1 MIIIIDKVVEKY
13 IIEGV
18 LEMKKW
24 MKASGLLLLSSSLLV
39 GCGDSTSN
47 KAEEKKETTSQ
58 STEKKDAN
66 LSKEL
71 KAYKAFSLEQLDQFV
86 LETEKFVSAV
96 KAGDVEKA
104 KELYA
109 PARMYF
115 ERSEPIA
122 ESFGDL
128 DPRIDAR
135 LSDVKEE
142 GKGEEEWSGYH
153 KIEYGLWVEG
163 KTKGYE
169 KVADQLLKD
178 VKELRAKVETI
189 EVTPDLMITG
199 AVDLLNEVSTSKI
212 TGEEEIYSHT
222 DLYDFKANVE
232 GAEKIFEIFKEKLQN
247 KDAKLVKTLEKNFAT
262 LNDLLAKY
270 EDGKGK
276 YVLYTTLTKQD
287 TKALSE
293 AVDNLGEPLSQMGI
307 VVE

>member
-1 MIIIIDKVVEKY
+1 
-13 IIEGV
+13 
-18 LEMKKW
+18 MKKLVGF
-24 MKASGLLLLSSSLLV
+24 ASMVVLSGSLLA
-39 GCGDSTSN
+39 GCGDEASST
-47 KAEEKKETTSQ
+47 KKEDTKASEQTQQAATLDS
-58 STEKKDAN
+58 EVA
-66 LSKEL
+66 
-71 KAYKAFSLEQLDQFV
+71 AYKDFATEQLDQFV
-86 LETEKFVSAV
+86 LETEAFVEAV

-135 LSDVKEE
+135 LADIQDE

-153 KIEYGLWVEG
+153 KLEYALWEEG
-163 KTKGYE
+163 TTEGYE
-169 KVADQLLKD
+169 ETADQLLKD
-178 VKELRAKVETI
+178 VKELRAKVETV

-212 TGEEEIYSHT
+212 SGEEEIYSHT

-232 GAEKIFEIFKEKLQN
+232 GAEKIFAIFKDELEK
-247 KDAKLVKTLEKNFAT
+247 KDKDLVSTLEKNFAT
-262 LNDLLAKY
+262 LDELLAKY
-270 EDGKGK
+270 EDGNGG
-276 YVLYTTLTKQD
+276 YVSYEKLTSED
-287 TKALSE
+287 TKALSR
-293 AVDNLGEPLSQMGI
+293 AVDNLGEPLSQIAI

>member
-1 MIIIIDKVVEKY
+1 MNRFMKVTG
-13 IIEGV
+13 I
-18 LEMKKW
+18 LML
-24 MKASGLLLLSSSLLV
+24 SGSILA
-39 GCGDSTSN
+39 GCGEDVSH
-47 KAEEKKETTSQ
+47 ETTEKEASAGTEA
-58 STEKKDAN
+58 SNTEKEV
-66 LSKEL
+66 S
-71 KAYKAFSLEQLDQFV
+71 AYKQFAIEQLDEFV
-86 LETEKFVSAV
+86 KATEGFTEAV

-135 LSDVKEE
+135 LADIQAE
-142 GKGEEEWSGYH
+142 GQGEEEWTGYH
-153 KIEYGLWVEG
+153 KLEYGLWEEG
-163 KTKGYE
+163 TTEGYE
-169 KVADQLLKD
+169 ETADQLLKD
-178 VKELRAKVETI
+178 VKELRAKVETV

-232 GAEKIFEIFKEKLQN
+232 GAEKIFEIFKEKLTE
-247 KDAKLVKTLEKNFAT
+247 KDAGLVKQLDENFAV
-262 LNDLLAKY
+262 LDELLAKY
-270 EDGKGK
+270 EDGNGG
-276 YVLYTTLTKQD
+276 YVSYEKLTQED
-287 TKALSE
+287 TKALSA
-293 AVDNLGEPLSQMGI
+293 AVDNLGEPLSQMAI

>member
-1 MIIIIDKVVEKY
+1 MNQIVRNV
-13 IIEGV
+13 GF
-18 LEMKKW
+18 
-24 MKASGLLLLSSSLLV
+24 LLLSSSLLV
-39 GCGDSTSN
+39 GCGDNASQDTESQ
-47 KAEEKKETTSQ
+47 KASE
-58 STEKKDAN
+58 STEQAQTNKLD
-66 LSKEL
+66 KEVQS
-71 KAYKAFSLEQLDQFV
+71 YKEFASDQLDQFV
-86 LETEKFVSAV
+86 VETEAFVEAV

-135 LSDVKEE
+135 LADVKEE
-142 GKGEEEWSGYH
+142 GQGEEQWSGYH
-153 KIEYGLWVEG
+153 KIEKGLWEEG
-163 KTKGYE
+163 TTKGYE
-169 KVADQLLKD
+169 EVADQLLKD
-178 VKELRAKVETI
+178 VKELRAKVETV

-232 GAEKIFEIFKEKLQN
+232 GAEKIFEIFKPKLQK
-247 KDAKLVKTLEKNFAT
+247 KDAQLVKTLEENFKT
-262 LNDLLAKY
+262 LNGLLAKH
-270 EDGKGK
+270 EDGKGGFVSFEK
-276 YVLYTTLTKQD
+276 LTKED

-293 AVDNLGEPLSQMGI
+293 AVDHLGEPLSQMAI

>member
-1 MIIIIDKVVEKY
+1 MKVTG
-13 IIEGV
+13 I
-18 LEMKKW
+18 LML
-24 MKASGLLLLSSSLLV
+24 SGSILA
-39 GCGDSTSN
+39 GCGEDVSHETP
-47 KAEEKKETTSQ
+47 EKETSAGTEASN
-58 STEKKDAN
+58 TEKEV
-66 LSKEL
+66 S
-71 KAYKAFSLEQLDQFV
+71 AYKQFAIEQLDEFV
-86 LETEKFVSAV
+86 KATEGFTEAV

-135 LSDVKEE
+135 LADIQAE
-142 GKGEEEWSGYH
+142 GQGEEEWSGYH
-153 KIEYGLWVEG
+153 KIEYGLWEEG
-163 KTKGYE
+163 TTEGYE
-169 KVADQLLKD
+169 EAADQLLKD
-178 VKELRAKVETI
+178 VKELRAKVETV

-232 GAEKIFEIFKEKLQN
+232 GAEKIFEIFKEKLTE
-247 KDAKLVKTLEKNFAT
+247 KDAGLVKELDENFT
-262 LNDLLAKY
+262 VLDELLAKY
-270 EDGKGK
+270 EDGNGG
-276 YVLYTTLTKQD
+276 YVSYEKLTQED
-287 TKALSE
+287 TKALSA
-293 AVDNLGEPLSQMGI
+293 AVDNLGEPLSQMAI

>member
-1 MIIIIDKVVEKY
+1 MKKTLMVS
-13 IIEGV
+13 GV
-18 LEMKKW
+18 LM
-24 MKASGLLLLSSSLLV
+24 LSMAV
-39 GCGDSTSN
+39 AAGCGTADQEKSTEASN
-47 KAEEKKETTSQ
+47 QTEQQADLTKET
-58 STEKKDAN
+58 E
-66 LSKEL
+66 
-71 KAYKAFSLEQLDQFV
+71 AYKQFAEEQLDQFV
-86 LETEKFVSAV
+86 IETEAFVEAV
-96 KAGDVEKA
+96 KSGDVEKA

-135 LSDVKEE
+135 LADIKEE
-142 GKGEEEWSGYH
+142 GEGEESWSGYH
-153 KIEYGLWVEG
+153 KIEQGLWEEN
-163 KTKGYE
+163 TTTGYE
-169 KVADQLLKD
+169 ETADQLLND
-178 VKELRAKVETI
+178 VKELRAKVETV

-232 GAEKIFEIFKEKLQN
+232 GAEKIYDIFKGKLEE
-247 KDAKLVKTLEKNFAT
+247 KDADLSQTLQHNFKE

-270 EDGKGK
+270 GNAKEG
-276 YVLYTTLTKQD
+276 YVSYEKLTSKD

-293 AVDNLGEPLSQMGI
+293 AVDHLGEPLSQMAI

>member
-1 MIIIIDKVVEKY
+1 
-13 IIEGV
+13 
-18 LEMKKW
+18 MKKLVGF
-24 MKASGLLLLSSSLLV
+24 ASMVVLSGSLLA
-39 GCGDSTSN
+39 GCGDEASST
-47 KAEEKKETTSQ
+47 KKEDTKASEQTQ
-58 STEKKDAN
+58 QAATLDIEVA
-66 LSKEL
+66 
-71 KAYKAFSLEQLDQFV
+71 AYKDFATEQLDQFV
-86 LETEKFVSAV
+86 IETEAFVEAV

-135 LSDVKEE
+135 LADIQDE

-153 KIEYGLWVEG
+153 KLEYALWEEG
-163 KTKGYE
+163 TTEGYE
-169 KVADQLLKD
+169 ETADQLLKD
-178 VKELRAKVETI
+178 VKELRAKVETV

-212 TGEEEIYSHT
+212 SGEEEIYSHT

-232 GAEKIFEIFKEKLQN
+232 GAEKIFAIFKDELEK
-247 KDAKLVKTLEKNFAT
+247 KDKDLVSTLEKNFAT
-262 LNDLLAKY
+262 LDELLAKY
-270 EDGKGK
+270 EDGNGG
-276 YVLYTTLTKQD
+276 YVSYEKLTAED
-287 TKALSE
+287 TKALSR
-293 AVDNLGEPLSQMGI
+293 AVDNLGEPLSQIAI

>member
-1 MIIIIDKVVEKY
+1 
-13 IIEGV
+13 
-18 LEMKKW
+18 MKKLVGF
-24 MKASGLLLLSSSLLV
+24 ASMVVLSGSLLA
-39 GCGDSTSN
+39 GCGDEASST
-47 KAEEKKETTSQ
+47 KKEDKNAAGETQQTAVLDSEVA
-58 STEKKDAN
+58 SYKDFAT
-66 LSKEL
+66 
-71 KAYKAFSLEQLDQFV
+71 EQLDQFV
-86 LETEKFVSAV
+86 IETEAFVEAV

-135 LSDVKEE
+135 LADIQDE

-153 KIEYGLWVEG
+153 KLEYALWEEG
-163 KTKGYE
+163 TTEGYE
-169 KVADQLLKD
+169 ETADQLLKD
-178 VKELRAKVETI
+178 VKELRAKVETV

-212 TGEEEIYSHT
+212 SGEEEIYSHT

-232 GAEKIFEIFKEKLQN
+232 GAEKIFAIFKDELEK
-247 KDAKLVKTLEKNFAT
+247 KDKDLVSTLEKNFAT
-262 LNDLLAKY
+262 LDELLAKY
-270 EDGKGK
+270 EDGNGG
-276 YVLYTTLTKQD
+276 YVSYEKLTSED
-287 TKALSE
+287 TKALSR
-293 AVDNLGEPLSQMGI
+293 AVDNLGEPLSQIAI

>member
-1 MIIIIDKVVEKY
+1 
-13 IIEGV
+13 
-18 LEMKKW
+18 MKKLVGF
-24 MKASGLLLLSSSLLV
+24 ASMVVLSGSLLA
-39 GCGDSTSN
+39 GCGDEASST
-47 KAEEKKETTSQ
+47 KKEDTKASEQTQQAATLDS
-58 STEKKDAN
+58 EVA
-66 LSKEL
+66 
-71 KAYKAFSLEQLDQFV
+71 AYKDFATEQLDQFV
-86 LETEKFVSAV
+86 LETEAFVKAV

-135 LSDVKEE
+135 LADIQDE

-153 KIEYGLWVEG
+153 KLEYALWEEG
-163 KTKGYE
+163 TTEGYE
-169 KVADQLLKD
+169 ETADQLLKD
-178 VKELRAKVETI
+178 VKELRAKVETV

-212 TGEEEIYSHT
+212 SGEEEIYSHT

-232 GAEKIFEIFKEKLQN
+232 GAEKIFAIFKDELEK
-247 KDAKLVKTLEKNFAT
+247 KDKDLVSTLEKNFAT
-262 LNDLLAKY
+262 LDELLAKY
-270 EDGKGK
+270 EDGNGG
-276 YVLYTTLTKQD
+276 YVSYEKLTSED
-287 TKALSE
+287 TKALSR
-293 AVDNLGEPLSQMGI
+293 AVDNLGEPLSQIAI

>member
-1 MIIIIDKVVEKY
+1 MNKIVQFTGI
-13 IIEGV
+13 
-18 LEMKKW
+18 
-24 MKASGLLLLSSSLLV
+24 LLLSSSLLV
-39 GCGDSTSN
+39 GCGEATS
-47 KAEEKKETTSQ
+47 KDKEIKGVNQ
-58 STEKKDAN
+58 STDQGKN
-66 LSKEL
+66 LEEEITN
-71 KAYKAFSLEQLDQFV
+71 YKMFALDQLDQFV
-86 LETEKFVSAV
+86 IETEKFVEAV

-135 LSDVKEE
+135 LADIEEE

-163 KTKGYE
+163 KTEGYE
-169 KVADQLLKD
+169 TVAEQLMND
-178 VKELRAKVETI
+178 VKELRAKVETV

-222 DLYDFKANVE
+222 DLYDFKANIE
-232 GAEKIFEIFKEKLQN
+232 GAEEIFEIFKEKLQE
-247 KDAKLVKTLEKNFAT
+247 KDAALVKTLEENFAT
-262 LNDLLAKY
+262 LNELLAKY
-270 EDGKGK
+270 KDDKGEFVS
-276 YVLYTTLTKQD
+276 YETLTKED
-287 TKALSE
+287 TKTLSE
-293 AVDNLGEPLSQMGI
+293 AVDNLGEPLSQMAI
-307 VVE
+307 VME

>member
-1 MIIIIDKVVEKY
+1 MNRLIKVTG
-13 IIEGV
+13 I
-18 LEMKKW
+18 LML
-24 MKASGLLLLSSSLLV
+24 SGSILA
-39 GCGDSTSN
+39 GCGEDVSHETPEKEASAGTEASN
-47 KAEEKKETTSQ
+47 
-58 STEKKDAN
+58 TEKEV
-66 LSKEL
+66 S
-71 KAYKAFSLEQLDQFV
+71 AYKQFAIEQLDEFV
-86 LETEKFVSAV
+86 KATEGFTEAV

-135 LSDVKEE
+135 LADIEAE
-142 GKGEEEWSGYH
+142 GQGEEEWTGYH
-153 KIEYGLWVEG
+153 KIEYGLWEEG
-163 KTKGYE
+163 TTEGYE
-169 KVADQLLKD
+169 ETADQLLKD
-178 VKELRAKVETI
+178 VKELRAKVETV

-232 GAEKIFEIFKEKLQN
+232 GAEKIFEIFKEKLTE
-247 KDAKLVKTLEKNFAT
+247 KDADLVKELDENFT
-262 LNDLLAKY
+262 VLDELLAKY
-270 EDGKGK
+270 EDGNGG
-276 YVLYTTLTKQD
+276 YVSYEKLTQED
-287 TKALSE
+287 TKALSA
-293 AVDNLGEPLSQMGI
+293 AVDNLGEPLSQMAI

>member
-1 MIIIIDKVVEKY
+1 MKKMMQVT
-13 IIEGV
+13 GV
-18 LEMKKW
+18 LLLT
-24 MKASGLLLLSSSLLV
+24 SGLLV
-39 GCGDSTSN
+39 GCGTTATE
-47 KAEEKKETTSQ
+47 KPIKKEVSQ
-58 STEKKDAN
+58 ASTLDTEVA
-66 LSKEL
+66 
-71 KAYKAFSLEQLDQFV
+71 AYKAFAIDQLDQFV
-86 LETEKFVSAV
+86 IATEAFVEAV
-96 KAGDVEKA
+96 KAGEVEKA

-135 LSDVKEE
+135 LADIKEE
-142 GKGEEEWSGYH
+142 GQGEEEWSGYH

-163 KTKGYE
+163 KTEGYE
-169 KVADQLLKD
+169 EVADQLMKD
-178 VKELRAKVETI
+178 VKELRAKVETVT
-189 EVTPDLMITG
+189 VTPDLMIVG

-232 GAEKIFEIFKEKLQN
+232 GAEEIFKLFKANLQE
-247 KDAKLVKTLEKNFAT
+247 KDAALVTTLEESFAS
-262 LNDLLAKY
+262 LNDLLAKH
-270 EDGKGK
+270 EDGKGG
-276 YVLYTTLTKQD
+276 YVSYEVLTKED

-293 AVDNLGEPLSQMGI
+293 AVDHLGEPLSQMAI

>member
-1 MIIIIDKVVEKY
+1 
-13 IIEGV
+13 
-18 LEMKKW
+18 MKKVF
-24 MKASGLLLLSSSLLV
+24 KSALFIICSASLV
-39 GCGDSTSN
+39 AGCGTA
-47 KAEEKKETTSQ
+47 KEKE
-58 STEKKDAN
+58 DAN
-66 LSKEL
+66 AGEEAVTENTLNEEMES
-71 KAYKAFSLEQLDQFV
+71 YKQFAMDQLDQFV
-86 LETEKFVSAV
+86 IETEKFVEAV

-135 LSDVKEE
+135 LADIEEEGQGKEE
-142 GKGEEEWSGYH
+142 WTGYH

-163 KTKGYE
+163 TTKGYE
-169 KVADQLLKD
+169 ETADQLMND
-178 VKELRAKVETI
+178 VKELRAKVETV

-232 GAEKIFEIFKEKLQN
+232 GAEKIFDIFKTKLQEKDADLAKSLEGNFSTLNSLLDQYKDENGFVSFEKLS
-247 KDAKLVKTLEKNFAT
+247 AE
-262 LNDLLAKY
+262 
-270 EDGKGK
+270 
-276 YVLYTTLTKQD
+276 D
-287 TKALSE
+287 TKELSE
-293 AVDNLGEPLSQMGI
+293 AVDHLGEPLSQMAI